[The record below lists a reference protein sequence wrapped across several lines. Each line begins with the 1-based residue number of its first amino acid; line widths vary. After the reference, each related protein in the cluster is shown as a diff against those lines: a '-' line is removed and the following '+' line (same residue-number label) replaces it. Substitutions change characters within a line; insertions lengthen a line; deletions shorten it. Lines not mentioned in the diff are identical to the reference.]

1 MEVIKRSGLL
11 IPRKYENQEFYQKIK
26 THLVRRIQAYQH
38 SNYAVNTFYLESEK
52 FLLVPRLFPI
62 RDYIH
67 CQAVNKQQE
76 GKLINIE
83 HNITPRNET
92 QRSAINHILTNNSAI
107 LELEPGT
114 GKTVISIY
122 MISERKRKSM
132 ILVHKE
138 GLADQWKE
146 RFLEFTN
153 LKEND
158 IARIFSSTFKSDFEK
173 PITIITAQTFISLLK
188 RQRKDFLVALNNA
201 NIGIF
206 VADEVHTSV
215 GAPTFSQ
222 CSIHIPAKY
231 TYGLSATP
239 YRFDGNG
246 DIIEYHLGKIFVNE
260 DAEGTMDVKVTVFLL
275 DYQIDTPQRHKY
287 IYWGGKFQ
295 RARYLNLMKKSK
307 PFIFASRELLKRL
320 KDERDIMFMAERIK
334 LLDDLYN
341 WLNHDSKSKFY
352 GSGTLKAVN
361 SKITFA
367 TPGKG
372 RDGIDA
378 PHKDCLIMTSPIS
391 NIKQLSGRIVREHK
405 GKKTPIIVDMV
416 DYGCSRIANTFR
428 SRYDYY
434 KRKKWNIDYI
444 LVKDNLLYNIDHM
457 QAMEIIR
464 GE

>member
-11 IPRKYENQEFYQKIK
+11 ISREYKNQEFYQKIK
-26 THLVRRIQAYQH
+26 DHLIRRTQAYQT
-38 SNYAVNTFYLESEK
+38 SNYIINTFYLESEK

-62 RDYIH
+62 HNY
-67 CQAVNKQQE
+67 VNCKIINAQHN
-76 GKLINIE
+76 GKPINIS

-92 QRSAINHILTNNSAI
+92 QRLAIDYI
-107 LELEPGT
+107 LENENTTLELPPGV

-122 MISERKRKSM
+122 MIAERKKKSI
-132 ILVHKE
+132 ILVHRDS
-138 GLADQWKE
+138 LADQWRD
-146 RFLEFTN
+146 RFLTFTN
-153 LKEND
+153 LKKND
-158 IARIFSSTFKSDFEK
+158 IARLTSQTYKNDLKK
-173 PITIITAQTFISLLK
+173 PITIITVQTFLSLLK
-188 RQRKDFLVALNNA
+188 RQRRDFLIELNNA

-215 GAPTFSQ
+215 GAPTFSE
-222 CSIHIPAKY
+222 CSIHIPARY

-246 DIIEYHLGKIFVNE
+246 DIIEYHLGKVFSNE
-260 DAEGTMDVKVTVFLL
+260 DTEGTMDVKVTVFLL
-275 DYQIDTPQRHKY
+275 DYQIDIPERYKY
-287 IYWGGKFQ
+287 IYWGGNFQ

-307 PFIFASRELLKRL
+307 PFIFASRELLKRF
-320 KDERDIMFMAERIK
+320 KNERNIIFMAERIK
-334 LLDDLYN
+334 LLENLYN
-341 WLNHDSKSKFY
+341 WLKHDSKSKFY
-352 GSGTLKAVN
+352 GSGTLEALN

-405 GKKTPIIVDMV
+405 NKKTPIIIDMV
-416 DYGCSRIANTFR
+416 DYGCERIARTFN

-434 KRKKWNIDYI
+434 KKKNWDIRYI
-444 LVKDNLLYNIDHM
+444 LIKDNLLYKINHNR
-457 QAMEIIR
+457 AMEIIR
-464 GE
+464 GR

>member
-11 IPRKYENQEFYQKIK
+11 ISRKYENQEFYQKIK
-26 THLVRRIQAYQH
+26 DHLVRRTQAYQT
-38 SNYAVNTFYLESEK
+38 SNYIVNTFYLESEK

-76 GKLINIE
+76 GKSININ

-92 QRSAINHILTNNSAI
+92 QRSAINHILTNDSAI
-107 LELEPGT
+107 LELEPGA
-114 GKTVISIY
+114 GKTIISIY
-122 MISERKRKSM
+122 MISERKRKTL
-132 ILVHKE
+132 ILVHRDP
-138 GLADQWKE
+138 LAEQWRD
-146 RFLEFTN
+146 RFLSFTN
-153 LKEND
+153 LKEDD
-158 IARIFSSTFKSDFEK
+158 ISRLASSSFKSDFEK
-173 PITIITAQTFISLLK
+173 PIIISTVQTFLSLLK
-188 RQRKDFLVALNNA
+188 RQRQDFLVVLNNA
-201 NIGIF
+201 DIGIF

-215 GAPTFSQ
+215 GAPTFSE

-246 DIIEYHLGKIFVNE
+246 DIIEYHLGRIFVNE

-275 DYQIDTPQRHKY
+275 DYQIDVPHRYKY

-307 PFIFASRELLKRL
+307 PFIFTSRELLKRL
-320 KDERDIMFMAERIK
+320 KDKRNIMFMAERIK

-352 GSGTLKAVN
+352 GSGTLEAVN

-391 NIKQLSGRIVREHK
+391 NIKQLSGRIVREHE
-405 GKKTPIIVDMV
+405 GKKTPIIIDMV
-416 DYGCSRIANTFR
+416 DYGCSRISNTFR

-434 KRKKWNIDYI
+434 KKKNWDIDYI
-444 LVKDNLLYNIDHM
+444 LVKDNLLYKIDHR
-457 QAMEIIR
+457 QTMEIIR